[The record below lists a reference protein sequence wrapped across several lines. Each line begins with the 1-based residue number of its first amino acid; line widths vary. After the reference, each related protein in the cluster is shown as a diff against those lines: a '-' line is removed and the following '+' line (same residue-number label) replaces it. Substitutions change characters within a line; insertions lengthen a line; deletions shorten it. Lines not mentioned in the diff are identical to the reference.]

1 MIVSWLGVVVPA
13 RDEEELLPA
22 CLAALARAAAHPDLG
37 GLPVRLVVVADGC
50 ADATAAL
57 AGAAGA
63 DVLLRDRA
71 GRGNVGAAR
80 DAGVRW
86 LLAEAAASG
95 APPESTW
102 VASTDADSTVP
113 PAWLV
118 AQATAAASGADAVVG
133 TVTVDDWS
141 GVPATAAGAFVAA
154 YGAWRAA
161 GPDAA
166 HPHVHGANLGV
177 RGSAYLAAGGFPAVR
192 AGEDVALVRA
202 LQRRGAAVLRTSA
215 CPVRTS
221 ARRTPRAP
229 GGFGTDIDRLAAGYS
244 GG

>member
-1 MIVSWLGVVVPA
+1 MIASWLGVVVPA

-22 CLAALARAAAHPDLG
+22 CLAALAAAAAHADLAG
-37 GLPVRLVVVADGC
+37 APVRVVVVADGC

-57 AGAAGA
+57 ARAGGVE
-63 DVLLRDRA
+63 VLVRDRR

-86 LLAEAAASG
+86 LLAEAAAAG
-95 APPESTW
+95 APPEGTW
-102 VASTDADSTVP
+102 LASTDADSTVP
-113 PAWLV
+113 PGWLV
-118 AQATAAASGADAVVG
+118 AHATAAASGADAVVG

-141 GVPATAAGAFVAA
+141 GIPATAASAFAAA
-154 YGAWRAA
+154 YDAWRAG
-161 GPDAA
+161 GPGAV

-177 RGSAYLAAGGFPAVR
+177 RGSAYVAAGGFPPVR
-192 AGEDVALVRA
+192 VGEDGALVRA
-202 LQRRGAAVLRTSA
+202 LERRGATILRTSA

-221 ARRTPRAP
+221 GRRAPRAA
-229 GGFGTDIDRLAAGYS
+229 GGFGSDIERLAVGRS